1 MRIPI
6 LKSILR
12 NLDWFEEAQKHHKA
26 PEGTIFVGGINHR
39 VTYPPMNWRACRQV
53 EGACDYAK
61 SRVASGRVTLLPD

>member
-1 MRIPI
+1 MIMRIPI

-39 VTYPPMNWRACRQV
+39 VNYHALKGMACL
-53 EGACDYAK
+53 YAK
-61 SRVASGRVTLLPD
+61 SREA